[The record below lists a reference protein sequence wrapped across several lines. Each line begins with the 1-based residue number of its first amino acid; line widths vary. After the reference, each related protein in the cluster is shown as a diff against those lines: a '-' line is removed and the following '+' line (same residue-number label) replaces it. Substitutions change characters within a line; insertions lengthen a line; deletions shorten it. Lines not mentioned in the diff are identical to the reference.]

1 MFRRFILIYITVM
14 AGLLVSAPALQ
25 AAHGITAHL
34 EPNLV
39 SINASYNGTSV
50 SLSGDIPRDA
60 SVLVRLSGATRNDE
74 FLKKGRVMGFLWM
87 NTGKITFH
95 NIPRIYL
102 LYAPPG
108 VTARDLAEDSP
119 WQDLG
124 IGFGALKKQTE
135 LTPEGEDF
143 DTQFREFLKLKI
155 KERFYGVHE
164 NAVTYQD
171 KGDGMKSF
179 QAALKIPSAVP
190 PGTYMVTAFILKDG
204 KVLESVDQ
212 QLRIEESG
220 LPALIGSLAFNHEI
234 LYGVLSIL
242 FAICAGLLMGLF
254 FKKGGEAH

>member
-1 MFRRFILIYITVM
+1 MLKRFILISLTVM
-14 AGLLVSAPALQ
+14 AGLSIRTPALQ
-25 AAHGITAHL
+25 AAQGVTVHL

-39 SINASYNGTSV
+39 AIDASYNGTRV
-50 SLSGDIPRDA
+50 SLSGDVPREA

-87 NTGKITFH
+87 NTGTITFH
-95 NIPRIYL
+95 HIPRIYL

-108 VTARDLAEDSP
+108 VTARDLAENST

-124 IGFGALKKQTE
+124 IGFGALRNQTE
-135 LTPEGEDF
+135 LTPAGEDF

-155 KERFYGVHE
+155 KEGLYGVHE

-171 KGDGMKSF
+171 ADGDMKSF
-179 QAALKIPSAVP
+179 QAALTIPCAVP
-190 PGTYMVTAFILKDG
+190 PGNYTVTAFILKNG
-204 KVLESVDQ
+204 TVLESVDQ
-212 QLRIEESG
+212 QLKIEESG
-220 LPALIGSLAFNHEI
+220 LPALISSLAFNHGA

-242 FAICAGLLMGLF
+242 FAIGAGLLMGMF